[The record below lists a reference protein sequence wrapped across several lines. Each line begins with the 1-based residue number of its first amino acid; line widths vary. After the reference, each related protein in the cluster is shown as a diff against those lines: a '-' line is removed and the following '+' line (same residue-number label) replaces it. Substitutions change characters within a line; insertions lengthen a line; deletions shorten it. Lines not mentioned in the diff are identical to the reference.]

1 MYKLLFFLHKSDDE
15 NVLKH
20 FEEVTVNHLKKI
32 TGDDIMIAEVESNFL
47 LETKYSHFCEISAS
61 SIDEMNKLMNKKA
74 GKELNKDLML
84 FHNSITVIS
93 VNYSKDV

>member
-15 NVLKH
+15 NVLNH
-20 FEEVTVNHLKKI
+20 FEGVTVNHLNEI
-32 TGDDIMIAEVESNFL
+32 TGDDIMVAKVESNFL
-47 LETKYSHFCEISAS
+47 LETKYSHYCEISAS

-93 VNYSKDV
+93 VNYSKDA

>member
-15 NVLKH
+15 NILKH
-20 FEEVTVNHLKKI
+20 FEEVTVNHINEI
-32 TGDDIMIAEVESNFL
+32 TGDDIMVAKVESNFL
-47 LETKYSHFCEISAS
+47 LETKYSHFCEISTS
-61 SIDEMNKLMNKKA
+61 SRDEMNKLMNKKA

-93 VNYSKDV
+93 VNYSKDA

>member
-20 FEEVTVNHLKKI
+20 FEEVTVNHLNEI
-32 TGDDIMIAEVESNFL
+32 TGDDIMVAQVESNFL
-47 LETKYSHFCEISAS
+47 LETKYSHFCELSAS

-74 GKELNKDLML
+74 GKELNKDLMF

-93 VNYSKDV
+93 VNYNKDA